1 MEAAMADFFVST
13 LGPRGARQ
21 ENALDWSRL
30 LARQEAGARES
41 WTIPEAFVAVL
52 FAATTC
58 DGELS
63 EVEHEELL
71 ALVHRSRALKSLS
84 RNELAEIN
92 TTVVARLRD
101 ADTALQEA
109 CKALPEEMRLPLF
122 AHALDLVL
130 ADGEL
135 TQEEAEF
142 LDSIVLYLGID
153 RDSVERVSNVIA
165 LKNRF

>member
-1 MEAAMADFFVST
+1 MADFFVST
-13 LGPRGARQ
+13 LGARRERP
-21 ENALDWSRL
+21 ENPLDWSRL
-30 LARQEAGARES
+30 LASREAGPQEGWA
-41 WTIPEAFVAVL
+41 IPEAFVAVL

-58 DGELS
+58 DGQLS
-63 EVEHEELL
+63 AVEHEELL

-84 RNELAEIN
+84 TSELAEIN
-92 TTVVARLRD
+92 TKIVARLRD
-101 ADTALQEA
+101 AETALQEA
-109 CKALPEEMRLPLF
+109 CQALPEEMRLPLF

-135 TQEEAEF
+135 KQQEAEF

-153 RDSVERVSNVIA
+153 RESVERVSSVIA